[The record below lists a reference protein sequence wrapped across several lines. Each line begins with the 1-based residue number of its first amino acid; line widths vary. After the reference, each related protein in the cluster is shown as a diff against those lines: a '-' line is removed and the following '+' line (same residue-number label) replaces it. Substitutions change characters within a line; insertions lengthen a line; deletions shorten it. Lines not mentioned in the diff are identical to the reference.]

1 VSVQLTAAQIMLC
14 AYTICHA
21 ASPPLP
27 AFGPDVSFEEQ
38 VQQATDWLRDSDY
51 EDAHICIAID
61 GAWSANNRQRGVE
74 VSIRLQTS
82 KVDEADNVHDETDDV
97 TVFVGYELFDIGKGS
112 PRKDGMYT
120 VEICKPGPWL
130 DHLVA
135 VALRARHVMQCR
147 RSDTGD
153 MDA

>member
-1 VSVQLTAAQIMLC
+1 MSVQLTTAQIMLC

-27 AFGPDVSFEEQ
+27 AVGPDVSAEEH
-38 VQQATDWLRDSDY
+38 VRQATDWLRESDY

-61 GAWSANNRQRGVE
+61 GAWAANNRQRGVE
-74 VSIRLQTS
+74 VSIRLQPS
-82 KVDEADNVHDETDDV
+82 KVDEADKVHDADDG

-112 PRKDGMYT
+112 PRQDGRYT
-120 VEICKPGPWL
+120 VELFQPGPWL

-135 VALRARHVMQCR
+135 VALRARQVMQGR
-147 RSDTGD
+147 RRDTGD

>member
-1 VSVQLTAAQIMLC
+1 
-14 AYTICHA
+14 
-21 ASPPLP
+21 
-27 AFGPDVSFEEQ
+27 VSFEEQ
-38 VQQATDWLRDSDY
+38 VWQATDWLIDSDY
-51 EDAHICIAID
+51 EDAHICISID

-82 KVDEADNVHDETDDV
+82 NVDEADNVNDETDDV

-120 VEICKPGPWL
+120 VEIFKPGPWI
-130 DHLVA
+130 DHLVV
-135 VALRARHVMQCR
+135 VALRARHVIQGR

-153 MDA
+153 IDA